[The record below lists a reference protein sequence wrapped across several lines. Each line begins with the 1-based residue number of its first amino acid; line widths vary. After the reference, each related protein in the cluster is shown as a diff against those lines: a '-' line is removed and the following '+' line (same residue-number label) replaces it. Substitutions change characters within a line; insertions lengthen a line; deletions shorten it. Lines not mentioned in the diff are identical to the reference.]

1 MPQATNEELLK
12 LFDKPAN
19 NGAAT
24 DEELMAL
31 FPGGAGIQAPK
42 PNPKSTLG
50 GLIDAV
56 KSVSLGSL
64 VGSNEN
70 RSVLSGDLSSIT
82 PTGKPPVM
90 RISDLKPAP
99 RIAEMKP
106 APSVDDG
113 ALDTL
118 ARIARNVAGRY
129 NEATGGLIRNI
140 GEMVGSDYV
149 RDVGLTGVQMGRE
162 LQGQTVASSTPIA
175 GFALDS
181 PVQGLP
187 RYAEGAV
194 TSIGQ
199 QLPFL
204 VTGNTPA
211 ALMSAGLTEYGRA
224 YNDARGAGLDVL
236 PAMGNAGIKAMAEIA
251 GEKVGGTPGT
261 VNALSMALQGNP
273 VAQVARQ
280 MAIAGARDIPGENLT
295 TGAGYLADIAP
306 VIGTNPN
313 PSLGEYLGQAK
324 DTTIQTML
332 QGGMMT
338 GGGAALASGV
348 NTVRGNPSAAAA
360 PSVNYSPVVPSPK
373 QWQQPGAMPAAQQS
387 PSMPF
392 QGVPQA
398 QPQGVPAGMR
408 PAPADLVMDNPSA
421 PKPPPSGGGQGQ
433 MATMDELL
441 ALFEPGATVADDMR
455 ALQPQ
460 PAQPQK
466 QQQQPKPV
474 PLKPV
479 GKAPDNVSRF
489 AHSVRPAAERVA
501 QQLRVPVEAV
511 IGQWGLETGWGRS
524 IIPGTNNLGNIK
536 DFSGKGVAATDNMT
550 GSRDKYRAYGS
561 VDEFAGDFSNL
572 IGKGRYRAVPGSQNA
587 AAYFGALK
595 AAGYAEDPGYVGK
608 GVKAAQMAA
617 AALGKPFDPGH
628 AMQFDSAGQQGG
640 AMQSPS
646 AGMSNGPVPMYGATQ
661 DQQGVEIRPS
671 LPDDVRTPDAGPQT
685 LPQQW
690 GAGSSDMFAAV
701 LQNRDRST
709 PGSIAQMQSIAANPD
724 YGRMGYSRDFANGA
738 PVVAGGQI
746 APGQLGRQDMAVA
759 SDGRRIP
766 VQYAVVEA
774 GDVITSNEVDGT
786 SNASYADRNVPGIR
800 AIAGN
805 GRIAGVRAAYGAG
818 RAGTYTQELAS
829 DSLHGIDPGVIQ
841 RMQNPVLVRVM
852 PQEAVTRDIGD
863 VSNTV
868 GNLSMTAVE
877 QARND
882 ASRVDLPALQFA
894 ADGSITPETVRGF
907 VRSMPTSE
915 QGGLLD
921 NNGQPTRQAVDRVNA
936 AVFAKAYG
944 NDGLVRL
951 YAQAQDPEARLI
963 LSALAQA
970 APAMSRLEGAGD
982 LDIRELVTQAA
993 EIAVNARRDGRTIQQ
1008 AAQQLDMA
1016 ADHGVLA
1023 VLDLFAANPRSSRP
1037 IAEALQRAAQ
1047 FAYQEANKPA
1057 EDMFGAVPRAT
1068 RQDVLAQLNE
1078 GGRDGTDTE
1087 GQTDLGQQAGREPD
1101 ASYAGRAAADAA
1113 GQGDAAGAEAGRIVA
1128 EPERDRFTGD
1138 LFGSDGATAD
1148 FAGVPETRGGSDASG
1163 RAAGSPQDG
1172 QGGGSVQNGLS
1183 RNDVVGNYATRTE
1196 LVQETTRT
1204 IGASRIDTPDAAAR
1218 AMAYLHRY
1226 AVERFDALV
1235 TDAEGRPLAIV
1246 GSFKG
1251 DRAQASVHPATIVGE
1266 AFRIDGA
1273 ANIWLAHNHPSG
1285 KPDLSNA
1292 DRGVSQMLARLLRG
1306 SQIKMQGIFAIGGKA
1321 PDGGRMYQFEP
1332 ADAPGESIN
1341 GSAIAAES
1349 AQVPVVERVLT
1360 QDGKLGPA
1368 IRRPAEA
1375 NAMAQTISGGKPGV
1389 ILLDNQNAPVAFV
1402 PVNPKEVEELR
1413 RDGRMDAMLR
1423 AFSMANAGSA
1433 IIFNDGSMSDAGAN
1447 NLAQF
1452 FNAFDVR
1459 TLDIIKVDHRDG
1471 KAKSLAELG
1480 MVTGGTAFLSR
1491 GQDLPRTPVTEI
1503 RQALRKAY
1511 GGVAAGLERGGVVT
1525 LAQTETDAIEAAAQA
1540 RAQKRGTDV
1549 AEERSKL
1556 SQAMQA
1562 SRAGEDPDIDIRHSE
1577 LGAIQ
1582 GFYDPATGKSFLIAD
1597 ALTEQSAAP
1606 VLLHEVGIH
1615 AAKDGALTQ
1624 VFDRALTLVN
1634 NAPGEFFQRVRN
1646 RMESAGETSAEEAA
1660 AYMAEE
1666 YERDRLGAPNTVRQ
1680 WIERFI
1686 ADVRA
1691 WLHKHGMGVRA
1702 DNLTPADIAAIA
1714 RANLRRAANAPVQD
1728 DAGVKASRSESTKAA
1743 YEARIDALFAGQPAS
1758 RAGVRVLDRAD
1769 VLDLLGFGDMSVVL
1783 REGKVIL
1790 GQDNHPRMT
1799 ADVWKKVP
1807 QWLDSP
1813 AAVFDSDTV
1822 PGALVAI
1829 GPELVDGNPVR
1840 ITLEPNRKQNT
1851 LDVHL
1856 LTNAYD
1862 AGGKTPWLRWS
1873 HEGLARYLDKK
1884 TFPAILAPSG
1894 LQLPRV
1900 EQIMRGTGKI
1910 LTEKNLAG
1918 YRKQQGDAPSF
1929 SRAAPAQPGQQQTPL
1944 PHISQQQPQVNNPP
1958 PAHQQ
1963 TPMQPLGGGALWTV
1977 DRDVKKDKLIRALQ
1991 DNRIDLKRV
2000 TDAVLATGKQIAD
2013 NANPY
2018 LADELYIGRVTD
2030 GLEQLTERQLKPLL
2044 RAIAD
2049 AGVEPAKLEQY
2060 LHALHAEERNRQMA
2074 KVNNHPFDIDY
2085 NMAGMSTRAARQII
2099 ASVRAGPQAA
2109 EMQRLASMVHA
2120 ITRETRRRL
2129 VREGLATVDE
2139 INAWEGAYKQYVP
2152 LMRDTEESGGRSQGY
2167 NVKGNESRR
2176 AMGSQ
2181 AEAKNILANVIA
2193 QAEASIIRAEKARVG
2208 RAMLQF
2214 AKDNPNPDFWTVNRA
2229 PTERA
2234 INKDTGLVENR
2245 VVPNF
2250 KNADTTLVVKVN
2262 GEEQYIV
2269 FNEKNDRAV
2278 ALVRNLKN
2286 MDVADLNA
2294 VTQGLGWVNRYVAT
2308 WVTSRNPLFWITNF
2322 ARDAQGVV
2330 INLQDTAIS
2339 GKELSVGAAL
2349 PKAFGAVAM
2358 AEAGKPGNGLMARY
2372 YREFSEAGGKTGY
2385 IKGYRDSVERM
2396 GDITKEIERM
2406 GQSANDPRKI
2416 VRALLDVIDGA
2427 NDVVENG
2434 VRLAVFATARQNGVS
2449 IDQAASIAKNITV
2462 NFNRKGN
2469 HTGTLNSLY
2478 MFANAGIQ
2486 GNMRMIQAIKN
2497 SRRAQVYAGGLM
2509 MAGMMMTALNI
2520 LLGGDDEET
2529 RKKRYELV
2537 PEYERERSWII
2548 MMPGSDSYVK
2558 VALPIGPHILFN
2570 TGRVLVETAMLKD
2583 RKALDAAGSLMAST
2597 LASINP
2603 VGGGLPSKDLKGLAQ
2618 TLTPSAVRPITDLA
2632 VNQNFAGTPI
2642 SKSSYGSSGYEKPA
2656 YTRTRDKTPQYWKD
2670 GAELL
2675 NDWTGGDGVKPG
2687 ALNTTPEALAYLV
2700 KAYTVPGIAQAL
2712 DKTGRALTTEAGD
2725 MKRLPGV
2732 DRFFGVID
2740 EAARDRASWDRMR
2753 QDVQAAGEI
2762 KAYFAQ
2768 GDREKAEAALRDL
2781 GGGDVDRGRRIYGM
2795 SEGMQKHSR
2804 EIARRKSEIRK
2815 MPEGGARDS
2824 AMRNLE
2830 AAQSRLNA
2838 RYLAAIG
2845 E

>member
-1 MPQATNEELLK
+1 
-12 LFDKPAN
+12 
-19 NGAAT
+19 
-24 DEELMAL
+24 MAL
-31 FPGGAGIQAPK
+31 KEF
-42 PNPKSTLG
+42 
-50 GLIDAV
+50 
-56 KSVSLGSL
+56 
-64 VGSNEN
+64 
-70 RSVLSGDLSSIT
+70 SGELDQPSQQKLT
-82 PTGKPPVM
+82 PFT
-90 RISDLKPAP
+90 
-99 RIAEMKP
+99 
-106 APSVDDG
+106 G
-113 ALDTL
+113 ALDTELSAAPMRPEIKSIGGGLMDAAKQVGRVIFGDTPSMNDGQALHSLPPDPSAFDFAAASRQRAMLDTEAERRKTHGVIGPVAGPTASAGSIARGLVTDVATGAQRANAGVDQMLGDLTGMRPYLEAAKRGYAQANLTSAMHAPQFESETAAGIYGGLSSMARQAIPTAASIATRNPGIGLAGMTVPMVPEKYGEYRLRGETPVMSLLGAGSQAGVEYLTEKMPMTFLVNKMGRAGAGQFLTGLL
-118 ARIARNVAGRY
+118 AREVPGEQVATLVQDAIDTAVA
-129 NEATGGLIRNI
+129 NPTMTW
-140 GEMVGSDYV
+140 GEY
-149 RDVGLTGVQMGRE
+149 
-162 LQGQTVASSTPIA
+162 VAS
-175 GFALDS
+175 
-181 PVQGLP
+181 
-187 RYAEGAV
+187 R
-194 TSIGQ
+194 
-199 QLPFL
+199 
-204 VTGNTPA
+204 
-211 ALMSAGLTEYGRA
+211 
-224 YNDARGAGLDVL
+224 
-236 PAMGNAGIKAMAEIA
+236 
-251 GEKVGGTPGT
+251 
-261 VNALSMALQGNP
+261 
-273 VAQVARQ
+273 
-280 MAIAGARDIPGENLT
+280 
-295 TGAGYLADIAP
+295 
-306 VIGTNPN
+306 
-313 PSLGEYLGQAK
+313 
-324 DTTIQTML
+324 
-332 QGGMMT
+332 
-338 GGGAALASGV
+338 
-348 NTVRGNPSAAAA
+348 PSAAYQTLLATLTQGGIMGG
-360 PSVNYSPVVPSPK
+360 VNSGMNRMA
-373 QWQQPGAMPAAQQS
+373 QQPAQPSAEDMLKQHGWKPAQPLAPVQQPAQQ
-387 PSMPF
+387 PPVPKMRRAHDNIKMDPVTPPQQGGIPTLGQLVQAF
-392 QGVPQA
+392 Q
-398 QPQGVPAGMR
+398 
-408 PAPADLVMDNPSA
+408 
-421 PKPPPSGGGQGQ
+421 
-433 MATMDELL
+433 
-441 ALFEPGATVADDMR
+441 PGATVADDMR
-455 ALQPQ
+455 QMRPQQ
-460 PAQPQK
+460 PASVGQK
-466 QQQQPKPV
+466 PA
-474 PLKPV
+474 
-479 GKAPDNVSRF
+479 GKAPDNVTRF
-489 AHSVRPAAERVA
+489 AHSVRPVAERVA

-524 IIPGTNNLGNIK
+524 VIPGTNNLGNIK
-536 DFSGKGVAATDNMT
+536 DFSGRGVAATDNMT
-550 GSRDKYRAYGS
+550 KSRDRYRAYSS

-572 IGKGRYRAVPGSQNA
+572 IGNGRYRAVPGSKNA
-587 AAYFGALK
+587 ASYFGALK
-595 AAGYAEDPGYVGK
+595 AAGYAEDPGYVSK
-608 GVKAAQMAA
+608 GVSAARMAA

-628 AMQFDSAGQQGG
+628 AMQFDGQAQQNSEGRQGTDMQLYGAAQNQQGIEHR
-640 AMQSPS
+640 A
-646 AGMSNGPVPMYGATQ
+646 A
-661 DQQGVEIRPS
+661 
-671 LPDDVRTPDAGPQT
+671 LPDDPKAPDAGPMPIQHGSIDT
-685 LPQQW
+685 
-690 GAGSSDMFAAV
+690 GASDMFDAI

-709 PGSIAQMQSIAANPD
+709 PGSIQQMQAIAANPD
-724 YGRMGYSRDFANGA
+724 YGRMGYSRDVANGA
-738 PVVAGGQI
+738 PVVAGGTLPQE
-746 APGQLGRQDMAVA
+746 QLGRQDYAVA

-774 GDVITSNEVDGT
+774 GQVHASNSVDGLP
-786 SNASYADRNVPGIR
+786 NQSYGDRNVAGLR

-805 GRIAGVRAAYGAG
+805 GRIAGVQSAYGAG
-818 RAGTYTQELAS
+818 RAGAYMQELIG
-829 DSLHGIDPGVIQ
+829 DNMHGIDPGVVQ
-841 RMQNPVLVRVM
+841 RMRQPVLVRVM
-852 PQEAVTRDIGD
+852 PQSAVTRDIGD

-868 GNLSMTAVE
+868 GNLSMSAVE

-882 ASRVDLPALQFA
+882 ARRLPMESLQFSP
-894 ADGSITPETVRGF
+894 DGSMTPETVRQF
-907 VRSMPTSE
+907 VRGMPTSE
-915 QGGLLD
+915 QGAMLD
-921 NNGQPTRQAVDRVNA
+921 NNGQPTRQAVDRAHA
-936 AVFAKAYG
+936 AVFAAAYS

-951 YAQAQDPEARLI
+951 YAQAQDPEARI
-963 LSALAQA
+963 IMSALAQA
-970 APAMSRLEGAGD
+970 APQMARLEGAGD

-1008 AAQQLDMA
+1008 AAQQLDLA
-1016 ADHGVLA
+1016 TDQGVLA

-1101 ASYAGRAAADAA
+1101 AGYAGRAAADAA

-1172 QGGGSVQNGLS
+1172 QGGGAVQNGLS

-1251 DRAQASVHPATIVGE
+1251 DRAQTSVHPATIVGE

-1341 GSAIAAES
+1341 GSAIAAGS
-1349 AQVPVVERVLT
+1349 AQVPIVERVLT

-1368 IRRPAEA
+1368 IRSPAEA
-1375 NAMAQTISGGKPGV
+1375 NAMARTISGGKPGV

-1402 PVNPKEVEELR
+1402 PVNPQEVEELR

-1459 TLDIIKVDHRDG
+1459 TLDIFKVDHRDG

-1511 GGVAAGLERGGVVT
+1511 GGVAAGLERSGVVT

-1540 RAQKRGTDV
+1540 RADKRGTSV
-1549 AEERSKL
+1549 EAERAKLMRS
-1556 SQAMQA
+1556 MMA
-1562 SRAGEDPDIDIRHSE
+1562 SRAIDPDLDVKRSDN
-1577 LGAIQ
+1577 GAIQ

-1597 ALTEQSAAP
+1597 NLTAEAAP
-1606 VLLHEVGIH
+1606 AVLLHEVGIH
-1615 AAKDGALTQ
+1615 LSNDGTLDPLFARAKQLVDG
-1624 VFDRALTLVN
+1624 VKGNPFID
-1634 NAPGEFFQRVRN
+1634 RVRE

-1929 SRAAPAQPGQQQTPL
+1929 SRAAPVQPGQQQAPL
-1944 PHISQQQPQVNNPP
+1944 PNISQQQPPANNPP

-1963 TPMQPLGGGALWTV
+1963 RNMGQFGGGAPWTV
-1977 DRDVKKDKLIRALQ
+1977 DRDVEKDNLIRAMQ
-1991 DNRIDLKRV
+1991 NNKIDLKRV
-2000 TDAVLATGKQIAD
+2000 VDAVLATGKKIAD

-2030 GLEQLTERQLKPLL
+2030 GLEQLTERQIKPLL

-2049 AGVEPAKLEQY
+2049 AGVDPQALEKY

-2074 KVNNHPFDIDY
+2074 KVNNHPFDLGY
-2085 NMAGMSTRAARQII
+2085 NMSGMSTREARQAIQD
-2099 ASVRAGPQAA
+2099 VHAGAQAA
-2109 EMQRLASMVHA
+2109 DMQRLATMVHA

-2129 VREGLATVDE
+2129 VAEGLATVDE
-2139 INAWEGAYKQYVP
+2139 INAWEGAYKNYVP
-2152 LMRDTEESGGRSQGY
+2152 LMRDTEESGGRAQGY
-2167 NVKGNESRR
+2167 NVKGMESRR
-2176 AMGSQ
+2176 ALGSQ
-2181 AEAKNILANVIA
+2181 AEAKNILANVVA

-2229 PTERA
+2229 PTERH
-2234 INKDTGLVENR
+2234 INKDTGLVETR
-2245 VVPNF
+2245 AVPNF

-2269 FNEKNDRAV
+2269 FNEKNERAV

-2294 VTQGLGWVNRYVAT
+2294 VTQGLGKVNRYIAT
-2308 WVTSRNPLFWITNF
+2308 WVTSRNPFFWITNF

-2330 INLQDTAIS
+2330 INLQDTAIR

-2349 PKAFGAVAM
+2349 PKAFGAVTM

-2396 GDITKEIERM
+2396 GDITKEIARAR
-2406 GQSANDPRKI
+2406 QADYDPRKI
-2416 VRALLDVIDGA
+2416 GRALLDVIDSA

-2434 VRLAVFATARQNGVS
+2434 VRLAVYATARQNGVS

-2486 GNMRMIQAIKN
+2486 GNMRMIQAIKS

-2509 MAGMMMTALNI
+2509 VAGMMMTALNI

-2529 RKKRYELV
+2529 RKKRYELA
-2537 PEYERERSWII
+2537 PEYERERSWILMI
-2548 MMPGSDSYVK
+2548 PGSSDDYVK
-2558 VALPIGPHILFN
+2558 VPLPIGPHILFN
-2570 TGRVLVETAMLKD
+2570 VGRVLVETAMLKD
-2583 RKALDAAGSLMAST
+2583 RKALDAAGSLVAST

-2603 VGGGLPSKDLKGLAQ
+2603 IGGGLPSKDLKGVAQ

-2632 VNQNFAGTPI
+2632 VNQGFAGTPI
-2642 SKSSYGSSGYEKPA
+2642 AKEAFGVSAYQKPA
-2656 YTRTRDKTPQYWKD
+2656 YQRTRDKTPGYWK
-2670 GAELL
+2670 GAAEML
-2675 NDWTGGDGVKPG
+2675 NDWTGGDEVKPG
-2687 ALNTTPEALAYLV
+2687 AINTTPEALAYLV
-2700 KAYTVPGIAQAL
+2700 KAYTVPGIAQAA
-2712 DKTGRALTTEAGD
+2712 DKTARAMTTEKGEIT
-2725 MKRLPGV
+2725 RLPGV
-2732 DRFFGVID
+2732 DRFFGRID
-2740 EAARDRASWDRMR
+2740 EAARDRAAWDRSR
-2753 QDVQAAGEI
+2753 SDAQVAGEI
-2762 KAYFAQ
+2762 KQYLAR
-2768 GDREKAEAALRDL
+2768 GERDKATAALIEL
-2781 GGGDVDRGRRIYGM
+2781 GGGDEAKGRRIAAM
-2795 SEGMQKHSR
+2795 AEARDKQLR
-2804 EIARRKSEIRK
+2804 EINAAKTKARKIENVEQRDAALQRLD
-2815 MPEGGARDS
+2815 ARAS
-2824 AMRNLE
+2824 KI
-2830 AAQSRLNA
+2830 NA
-2838 RYLAAIG
+2838 NYMAAINR
-2845 E
+2845 